1 MKMKQKTR
9 KSAAKRF
16 KITKTGKVLH
26 RGHGMRHHISNKSK
40 SRMRS
45 LKQVKQLK
53 GRFAKKIKK
62 MLAL

>member
-1 MKMKQKTR
+1 MKTKQRTR

-26 RGHGMRHHISNKSK
+26 RGHGMRHHITNKSK

-45 LKQVKQLK
+45 LKQVKKIK
-53 GRFAKKIKK
+53 GRFAKKIKR
-62 MLAL
+62 MMAV